1 MTALNTIKVSIAR
14 WIVLAMLLAAFSAA
28 SFAQVA
34 IGVSVRIGPPALPI
48 YAQPICPGPGYIWTP
63 GYWAWNDV
71 EGYYWVPGTW
81 VMAPVG
87 MLWTPGYWGWG
98 GGVYLWHPGYWGPH
112 VGFYGGIN
120 YGYGYT
126 GVGFAGGEWRGRSFY
141 YNRSVTNVN
150 VVNVTN
156 VYNRTVVVNK
166 TVVNN
171 VSYNGGTGGVV
182 ARPTAQEET
191 YGRERHTAP
200 LAVQTQ
206 HQQMA
211 GQDRQNFA
219 SVNRGRP
226 AIAATARPADFSGRS
241 VVAAR
246 SAGGQ
251 YHAPTISPREARVN
265 TPAPPANRTAAA
277 PNRPA
282 SGRSSAS
289 NLERGNASRPN
300 SNDGF
305 RSFTPPAKNNAPA
318 AKNTGRNDTSGAN
331 ANRPSSND
339 RFRSFTPPA
348 KNNAPAAN
356 NVAHDNPSSGNAN
369 RRSSNDGFRSSPPA
383 AKNNAPSANNVV
395 RDNPGTGN
403 ANRPNSNQGFRS
415 FTPPANNHA
424 SDNRPSQN
432 ASREN
437 RSQEH
442 YNAPN
447 NARPAPS
454 REPQHQSAPRSN
466 SGQEHRQGPPP
477 KEERR

>member
-1 MTALNTIKVSIAR
+1 MTGSIVR
-14 WIVLAMLLAAFSAA
+14 RTVLAVFLAAFSAA

-34 IGVSVRIGPPALPI
+34 VGISVRIGPPALPV
-48 YAQPICPGPGYIWTP
+48 YAQPICPGPGYMWTP

-71 EGYYWVPGTW
+71 DGYYWVPGTW
-81 VMAPVG
+81 VLAPVG

-171 VSYNGGTGGVV
+171 VSYNGGSRGVV
-182 ARPTAQEET
+182 ARPTPQEET
-191 YGRERHTAP
+191 YSRERHTAP
-200 LAVQTQ
+200 LAVQSQ

-211 GQDRQNFA
+211 SRDRQNFA
-219 SVNRGRP
+219 SVNQGRP

-246 SAGGQ
+246 AAGGQ
-251 YHAPTISPREARVN
+251 YHAPAMSPREARVN
-265 TPAPPANRTAAA
+265 AAQ
-277 PNRPA
+277 PT
-282 SGRSSAS
+282 
-289 NLERGNASRPN
+289 ASRSTPTAEN
-300 SNDGF
+300 RQTSAATNRSNEGF
-305 RSFTPPAKNNAPA
+305 RPFTPPSKSNAPA
-318 AKNTGRNDTSGAN
+318 AS
-331 ANRPSSND
+331 
-339 RFRSFTPPA
+339 
-348 KNNAPAAN
+348 
-356 NVAHDNPSSGNAN
+356 NVARNNPSG
-369 RRSSNDGFRSSPPA
+369 
-383 AKNNAPSANNVV
+383 
-395 RDNPGTGN
+395 GN
-403 ANRPNSNQGFRS
+403 ANRPNSNQPGSNQGFRS
-415 FTPPANNHA
+415 FTPPSKNNAPVGNNMTRNNPSGGNANRPNSNEGFRSFTPPTNNRA
-424 SDNRPSQN
+424 NDNRPSEGRN
-432 ASREN
+432 SDSRP
-437 RSQEH
+437 QAH

-447 NARPAPS
+447 NARPTLS
-454 REPQHQSAPRSN
+454 REAPNQSAPHSN
-466 SGQEHRQGPPP
+466 SGQERRQGPPA